1 MKKALFVGTVL
12 LLTVGHGFISVRAQP
27 STLAPQKPVVSPKPP
42 SASRPILRLLTAGA
56 APRQIIRFKPTVNSK
71 QIATMSMGMSMG
83 LSVVGKAM
91 PINKLPTMVTTF
103 ETLVTQID
111 PNGDIH
117 YQFEYTNVDL
127 EGASKLPTDLR
138 TQLRTQLQQLKGVR
152 GAVVTDSRGQT
163 KSGKF
168 DLPREMDDANKQ
180 VLKQMTHSVEQL
192 SSPVPEPALGIG
204 AKWQVIAAPKLNGI
218 AIKQITTYELVSFQA
233 GGMTLNVTV
242 TQQAPPQQM
251 TATGLPNGRT
261 MRLKSLSG
269 MGKGQVTMKFDR
281 LTPINSSMISQLRSE
296 MESPNPPGMPMKMIT
311 NTQMELTLKSK

>member
-12 LLTVGHGFISVRAQP
+12 LLTVGYGFISATAQP
-27 STLAPQKPVVSPKPP
+27 STLAPEKPVISPKPP
-42 SASRPILRLLTAGA
+42 STSRPTLRLLTVGA
-56 APRQIIRFKPTVNSK
+56 APRQIVRFKPAVNAK
-71 QIATMSMGMSMG
+71 QVATMSMSMAMG

-117 YQFEYTNVDL
+117 YEFEYKNVDL

-138 TQLRTQLQQLKGVR
+138 ANLRTQLQELKGVR
-152 GAVVTDSRGQT
+152 GAVVMDSQGQT

-168 DLPREMDDANKQ
+168 NLPREMGAANKQ

-192 SSPVPEPALGIG
+192 SSPVPEPALGVG
-204 AKWQVIAAPKLNGI
+204 ARWQVIASPKLNGI
-218 AIKQITTYELVSFQA
+218 AIKQVTTYELVSFQA
-233 GGMTLNVTV
+233 DGMTLNVTM

-251 TATGLPNGRT
+251 NATGLPNGRT

-269 MGKGQVTMKFDR
+269 VGKGQVTMRFDR
-281 LTPINSSMISQLRSE
+281 IMPIRSNVISELRSE
-296 MESPNPPGMPMKMIT
+296 MESPNPPGVMKMTT
-311 NTQMELTLKSK
+311 NTKMELMLKSQ